1 MRKRISISMDEN
13 TQKIGKMQ
21 AKKLGLTLSA
31 YIVYLINKTNN
42 KGE

>member
-1 MRKRISISMDEN
+1 MRKRISISMDGE
-13 TQKIGKMQ
+13 TQNIGKKL

-31 YIVYLINKTNN
+31 YIVYLINRENN